1 MIFSRHDGVT
11 MMRFPALDRERAVRH
26 AVFTREGGA
35 STGPFAG
42 LNTALSVGDRPDAVR
57 RNREAIRDCL
67 GGGRLRLVRQ
77 VHGDTVRIASPGE
90 PDGEEADAQVT
101 DQPDCLLVIQVAD
114 CQPVLLYDPV
124 RRVVANVHSGWRG
137 SIQNVVGKT
146 VAVMVDRFGVDPR
159 TVVAGIGPSLGP
171 CCAEFIHYRREIP
184 EPYWGYRD
192 EACRFDFR
200 AVTRDQLRSAGLAPA
215 NIHDSGI
222 CTRCNPHLFFS
233 YRGAKI
239 TGRFA
244 AVIGLAAD

>member
-1 MIFSRHDGVT
+1 MILSRQAGIT
-11 MMRFPALDRERAVRH
+11 MMRFSALDREPVRH
-26 AVFTREGGA
+26 GVFTREGGE

-42 LNTALSVGDRPDAVR
+42 LNTALSVGDRPDAVL
-57 RNREAIRDCL
+57 RNREAIRRAM

-77 VHGDTVRIASPGE
+77 VHGSTVRVVDSEE
-90 PDGEEADAQVT
+90 PDGGEADALVT

-137 SIQNVVGKT
+137 SIRNVVGKT
-146 VAVMVDRFGVDPR
+146 VAVMADRFGVDPR

-171 CCAEFIHYRREIP
+171 CCAEFIHYRKEIP
-184 EPYWGYRD
+184 ERYWGYRD
-192 EACRFDFR
+192 GIRRFDFR
-200 AVTRDQLRSAGLAPA
+200 AVTRDQLRAAGLDPS

-233 YRGAKI
+233 YRGEKT

-244 AVIGLAAD
+244 AVIGLAAH